1 MTTLQARLETKL
13 SGGGGIFRNR
23 QGELEDGK
31 THGITCFLGAVINQ
45 LAQTKALDIMPCT
58 YEQVPDGILA
68 EIKGG
73 TVLNANDAQGLMID
87 NLDIQYGKLMP
98 GDKVLVCAGINR
110 TCVKGHLAIVDKV
123 YPGFVQDMSP
133 DDESVDDVPPFRMVG
148 KFLEAVTGVAAQA
161 CYVYIEII

>member
-13 SGGGGIFRNR
+13 TGGGGIFRNR

-31 THGITCFLGAVINQ
+31 TNGEDMFLGCIISQ
-45 LAQTKALDIMPCT
+45 LTETKPLDVDPCAYT
-58 YEQVPDGILA
+58 EVPDGIIA

-73 TVLNANDAQGLMID
+73 TVLNANDATGLIEDNID
-87 NLDIQYGKLMP
+87 IKYGKLHV
-98 GDKVLVCAGINR
+98 GDKVLVCAGVNR
-110 TCVKGHLAIVDKV
+110 TCVKGHLAILDIA

-133 DDESVDDVPPFRMVG
+133 SDESIAQVPPFRFVG

-161 CYVYIEII
+161 CYVYIEVV